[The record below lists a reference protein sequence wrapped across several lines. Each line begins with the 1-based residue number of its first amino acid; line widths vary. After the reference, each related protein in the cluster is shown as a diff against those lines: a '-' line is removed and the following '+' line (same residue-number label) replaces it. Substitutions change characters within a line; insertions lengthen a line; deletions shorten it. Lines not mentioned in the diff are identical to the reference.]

1 MRACACVT
9 PTPTARG
16 TPEQQVVLQLLD
28 LLLVALHL
36 LQQLLALLLK
46 LVLLLEDEFAKQ
58 LVLQTCSSNM
68 VQ

>member
-1 MRACACVT
+1 MHIYQGG
-9 PTPTARG
+9 P
-16 TPEQQVVLQLLD
+16 PEQQVVLQLFD

-58 LVLQTCSSNM
+58 LVLKPCDTK
-68 VQ
+68 